1 MIDSHVHLRDQAL
14 AYKET
19 IKHGAELA
27 YNAGFTALF
36 DMPNTNPPLTS
47 RENIVNRFKL
57 AEESLQGLDIYYGLY
72 GGITSDFAQIEEVV
86 NCYNEF
92 FPKMLGFKMFAGHST
107 GRMGITEKEEQRLVY
122 KALAKLNYKGVLMVH
137 CEKESLMN
145 GELFRLDKPETH
157 SQARPPI
164 AELESIKDQLE
175 LVKSENFQGHL
186 HICHIST
193 KAGVDLV
200 CEAKKQGMNIS
211 SGATS
216 HHALLNDTAYTDLGL
231 FAKMNPPLRKEDD
244 RKAVFYALL
253 SGKIDWLESD
263 HAPHSLEDKAKGASG
278 IPGFAGSLIF
288 VQKLR
293 EAGCSQTRM
302 EEICGGAVN
311 KAFGLDLDYRVPS
324 KIEIEKILPNL
335 RDGYPFDAFSGIKV

>member
-27 YNAGFTALF
+27 KNAGFTALF

-57 AEESLQGLDIYYGLY
+57 AEESLQGVDIYYALY
-72 GGITSDFAQIEEVV
+72 GGITSDFSQIEEVV

-92 FPKMLGFKMFAGHST
+92 FPKMVGFKMFAGHST

-137 CEKESLMN
+137 CEKESLMH
-145 GELFRLDKPETH
+145 GELFSLDKPETH
-157 SQARPPI
+157 SQARPII
-164 AELESIKDQLE
+164 AELESIKDQIE
-175 LVKSENFQGHL
+175 LAKTENFQGHL

-200 CEAKKQGMNIS
+200 YEAKQSGMNIS

-216 HHALLNDTAYTDLGL
+216 HHALLNDSAYAELGL
-231 FAKMNPPLRKEDD
+231 FGKMNPPLRSEED
-244 RKAVFYALL
+244 RKAVFDALM

-278 IPGFAGSLIF
+278 IPGFAGSLLLIRE
-288 VQKLR
+288 LR
-293 EAGCSQTRM
+293 KAGCSQTRL

-311 KAFGLDLDYRVPS
+311 KAFKLNLQFNVPS
-324 KIEIEKILPNL
+324 NEEIESYLPTL
-335 RDGYPFDAFSGIKV
+335 KEAYPFDAFSAF